1 MARKFLSVCL
11 LSVLFV
17 PAVVQSLGLGEIRLN
32 SYLNQPLDAEI
43 ELMLSSPDEL
53 RSLELRIPDR
63 ETFERLGL
71 DRPGFLDQVE
81 FEIDGAPGSRAR
93 INVRSTDAVVEPFL
107 TFLVEATWS
116 GGRLLREYT
125 VLLDPP
131 AFMPGGEAPASTP
144 VQAPAATDE
153 GTLTRPAPAPV
164 AAPAPEPVPAP
175 PTPAPAP
182 AKPSPGF
189 ESAPG
194 TYGPVQRSETLW
206 GIAEGVRPDDAVS
219 MNQMMMALYEANPEA
234 FEGNINRLRAGTI
247 LRVPERSEIIRL
259 GAGEATRAVMAQ
271 NEAWRGRI
279 ERPRLELVPP
289 SDDAGDAPVAGSGE
303 PGAAGDAPDS
313 ATVNRLSSELEET
326 RRLLEVRD
334 AEIARLQTR
343 LEQLEL
349 EAAARPDQV
358 PGAEG
363 PVIETPLDEEP
374 LVEVP
379 LTEDLA
385 EIAGV
390 DPETGEPISEPETD
404 LAEGQD
410 GLAEPAGEAV
420 EEETAPAPA
429 VSEPPAVRPAP
440 EPSLFERLT
449 GLLGSLWLWLILGLG
464 LLAGAAL
471 WFMRSRREDDDFAT
485 TWSAEE
491 EAATARDTQTL
502 APPKREEPAAI
513 VVEEQQL
520 SEPAAA
526 QTGMEADGD
535 DVTPT
540 AGESDDLLFAPEPD
554 ARDSS
559 SDEGLLGSD
568 ADYEYPFEDTI
579 AGDTAVALEQQ
590 DPLAEADFHMAY
602 GLYDQAAELVKGAI
616 QREPDRLDL
625 RRKLLDICFVWGN
638 REEFMAQAGEF
649 KGLVGETSLGE
660 WNKVAIMGR
669 QICPDEAL
677 FEEAEAE
684 MGGAD
689 LDLEFGDGADDS
701 PADGGDSDVL
711 DFDLGDTTGEAPV
724 VDADEVD
731 DEKPAVGLA
740 DSGVID
746 FDVGSTNEYRAP
758 VQSLE
763 PTRQTPALGDGDESG
778 SEHTE
783 ELAIEDLGLDLDLGE
798 TGQHALDELAAEGTD
813 FDLGD
818 SAETRSEA
826 AFEDVFEGA
835 GVQLDEETKGHDE
848 PAEDAVAAVEVDDE
862 LPVPEESTDFG
873 DDDTAIGEAMPD
885 TGSREETQVAEIVGD
900 DDTAMAEL
908 LGEDVVT
915 STGIFN
921 FDETSVI
928 ETGDRDGTAVFSE
941 SDEEATD
948 AVERAEP
955 EDETWVEQ
963 LGSLGEDDDTLH
975 PGEMKGLDEDTVRER
990 ALNPDDSPDQEATA
1004 NVETLGLS
1012 DSDSTHAD
1020 STAEYESVDDDLDL
1034 DDLTAALKADVEA
1047 TAEYPAAGDDEAGGT
1062 GLLEELLGD
1071 DQATQ
1076 IAPGLSGL
1084 MSGETIPG
1092 EGDETAQVQAVE
1104 PDPITLS
1111 EVGTKL
1117 DLARAYIDMGDPD
1130 GARSILEEVMDEGTD
1145 GQKDEARQLIE
1156 SLS

>member
-17 PAVVQSLGLGEIRLN
+17 PMVVQSLGLGEIRLN

-43 ELMLSSPDEL
+43 ELTLSSPDEL
-53 RSLELRIPDR
+53 RSLELSIPDR
-63 ETFERLGL
+63 ATFERLGL

-81 FEIDGAPGSRAR
+81 FEIESAPGSRAR
-93 INVRSTDAVVEPFL
+93 INVRSRDAVVEPFL

-131 AFMPGGEAPASTP
+131 AFMPSGEAPASTP

-153 GTLTRPAPAPV
+153 GTLTRPAAPPPVPV
-164 AAPAPEPVPAP
+164 ATPAPEPAP
-175 PTPAPAP
+175 VMPPP
-182 AKPSPGF
+182 AKPAPGF
-189 ESAPG
+189 DSAPG

-206 GIAEGVRPDDAVS
+206 GIAQGVRPDAAVS

-259 GAGEATRAVMAQ
+259 GTGEATRAVMAQ

-289 SDDAGDAPVAGSGE
+289 SDDAGDVPVAGSGQT
-303 PGAAGDAPDS
+303 GGDADS
-313 ATVNRLSSELEET
+313 TAVNRLSSELGET

-343 LEQLEL
+343 LEQLEA
-349 EAAARPDQV
+349 EAAARADAPPAV
-358 PGAEG
+358 EG
-363 PVIETPLDEEP
+363 PMIEAPLDEEP

-385 EIAGV
+385 DIAGV
-390 DPETGEPISEPETD
+390 DPETGEPLSEAEAGA
-404 LAEGQD
+404 AEGPEE
-410 GLAEPAGEAV
+410 LVEPA
-420 EEETAPAPA
+420 EETVAEESAVAPVAA
-429 VSEPPAVRPAP
+429 ERPAP
-440 EPSLFERLT
+440 EPSLIERLI
-449 GLLGSLWLWLILGLG
+449 GLLSSLWLWLILGLA

-471 WFMRSRREDDDFAT
+471 WFMRSRREDDDFAS
-485 TWSAEE
+485 TWSADD
-491 EAATARDTQTL
+491 EATTARDTQTL
-502 APPKREEPAAI
+502 APPKREEPTAI

-520 SEPAAA
+520 GEPAESMA
-526 QTGMEADGD
+526 GGN

-540 AGESDDLLFAPEPD
+540 AGESDDLLFAPEPE

-559 SDEGLLGSD
+559 SEEGLLGSD

-579 AGDTAVALEQQ
+579 AGDTAVALDQQ

-638 REEFMAQAGEF
+638 REEFMAQAQDF
-649 KGLVGETSLGE
+649 RGLVGETSLGE

-669 QICPDEAL
+669 QICPDEAI

-689 LDLEFGDGADDS
+689 LDLEFGEASDDS
-701 PADGGDSDVL
+701 TAGAADADVL
-711 DFDLGDTTGEAPV
+711 DFDLGDATGEAPA
-724 VDADEVD
+724 VDADAVED
-731 DEKPAVGLA
+731 AKPEVGLA

-746 FDVGSTNEYRAP
+746 FDVGSTNEYKAP

-763 PTRQTPALGDGDESG
+763 PTRQTPALGDGESDDQG

-798 TGQHALDELAAEGTD
+798 TGQHALDELAAQGPD

-818 SAETRSEA
+818 GAEPESEA
-826 AFEDVFEGA
+826 AFEDVFEDAGA
-835 GVQLDEETKGHDE
+835 EATDSDDEFPLPEE
-848 PAEDAVAAVEVDDE
+848 PVAEDE
-862 LPVPEESTDFG
+862 
-873 DDDTAIGEAMPD
+873 DDDTAIAEAMPD

-908 LGEDVVT
+908 LGEDVVS

-928 ETGDRDGTAVFSE
+928 STGDRDGTAVFNE

-948 AVERAEP
+948 AVERVESQ
-955 EDETWVEQ
+955 DETWVEQ
-963 LGSLGEDDDTLH
+963 VGSLGEEDDTLH
-975 PGEMKGLDEDTVRER
+975 PGEMKGLDDDTVREQ
-990 ALNPDDSPDQEATA
+990 ALDPDASPDAAATA
-1004 NVETLGLS
+1004 NVEALDLS
-1012 DSDSTHAD
+1012 DSDAADAD

-1084 MSGETIPG
+1084 MSGKTVPG
-1092 EGDETAQVQAVE
+1092 EGDETAQVQALE

-1130 GARSILEEVMDEGTD
+1130 GARSILEEVMEEGTD